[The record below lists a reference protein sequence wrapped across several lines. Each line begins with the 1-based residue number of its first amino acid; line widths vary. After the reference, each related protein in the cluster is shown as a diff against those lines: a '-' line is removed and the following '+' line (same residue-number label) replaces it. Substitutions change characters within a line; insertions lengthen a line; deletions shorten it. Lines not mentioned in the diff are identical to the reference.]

1 MTRRNFLANTAALT
15 ATAGQSSGKQ
25 QPNIIFL
32 LTDDLGWGDLGCYGN
47 RRIQTP
53 VLDKLARE
61 GTRFTQF
68 YAAAAVCSPSRAS
81 FLTGRFTPRHGVVR
95 HFRDKQSNLQR
106 GMPRWLDPQQP
117 MLPRLLQNAGYATAH
132 FGKWHLCSSDDPESP
147 LPSQYGFQG
156 HRVVVDD
163 GDGLQRMPAGTPG
176 WNIWE
181 GSRPGPRWPEWKARS
196 NELIIDETIRFV
208 EKSKGQPFYINSWFF
223 DPHAKLTPT
232 PQQMEAYKKHG
243 SPFRIYY
250 GSVSD
255 IDRQIGRLVQRLDEL
270 GLAQN
275 TILLFSSD
283 NGPEDILIDN
293 TEEHGVGDPGPF
305 RGRKRSGY
313 EGGIRV
319 PLLVRW
325 PQRMAAGRIDES
337 TVFGAVDFL
346 PTLASVAGAGAPSS
360 QEVDG
365 ESMEA
370 ALQGS
375 PVQRRRPLFWDLRE
389 DTVGNPINRSPKLI
403 IRDGNWKLLLNP
415 ESGQAEL
422 YNIAANSLEVDNVA
436 AEHPDVVRRLSAR
449 LRAWKQNPAAGV

>member
-1 MTRRNFLANTAALT
+1 MASAMAAQT
-15 ATAGQSSGKQ
+15 DRP
-25 QPNIIFL
+25 PNIIFL

-53 VLDKLARE
+53 VLDRMARE

-68 YAAAAVCSPSRAS
+68 YVAAAVCSPSRAS

-95 HFRDKQSNLQR
+95 HFRNKQSNLQR
-106 GMPRWLDPQQP
+106 GMPLWLDPNQP
-117 MLPRLLQNAGYATAH
+117 LLPRLLRDAGYATAH

-147 LPSQYGFQG
+147 LPSQYGFQD

-163 GDGLQRMPAGTPG
+163 GDGLQRLPRGAKG
-176 WNIWE
+176 WNVWE
-181 GSRPGPRWPEWKARS
+181 GARPGPRWAEWKARS

-208 EKSKGQPFYINSWFF
+208 EQNKDRPFFIDSWFF
-223 DPHAKLTPT
+223 DPHAKLETT
-232 PQQMEAYKKHG
+232 AQQMDPYKTHG

-250 GSVSD
+250 GSVTD
-255 IDRQIGRLVQRLDEL
+255 IDRQIGRLVQRLDDL
-270 GLAQN
+270 GLARN

-293 TEEHGVGDPGPF
+293 AEEHGVGDPGPF

-325 PQRMAAGRIDES
+325 PKAVPAGRVDET
-337 TVFGAVDFL
+337 TVFGAVDVL
-346 PTLASVAGAGAPSS
+346 PTLASLAGARVPP
-360 QEVDG
+360 QTDIDG
-365 ESMEA
+365 QNMER
-370 ALQGS
+370 ALKGT
-375 PVQRRRPLFWDLRE
+375 PVERARPLFWDLRE

-403 IRDGNWKLLLNP
+403 IRDGPWKLLLNP
-415 ESGQAEL
+415 DTGHLEL
-422 YNIAANSLEVDNVA
+422 YNIPKNSLEVDNVA
-436 AEHPDVVRRLSAR
+436 AENPEVVRRLSAR
-449 LRAWKQNPAAGV
+449 LRAWKQNPTRIPE

>member
-1 MTRRNFLANTAALT
+1 MTRRSFFTG
-15 ATAGQSSGKQ
+15 ATALAAQERG
-25 QPNIIFL
+25 PNIIFL

-53 VLDKLARE
+53 SLDRIARE

-95 HFRDKQSNLQR
+95 HFRGKQSNLQR
-106 GMPRWLDPQQP
+106 GMPLWLDPNQP
-117 MLPRLLQNAGYATAH
+117 LLPRLLREAGYATAH

-147 LPSQYGFQG
+147 LPSQYGFLD

-163 GDGLQRMPAGTPG
+163 GDGLQRMPPGTKG
-176 WNIWE
+176 WSVWD
-181 GSRPGPRWPEWKARS
+181 GARPGPRWAEWKARS

-208 EKSKGQPFYINSWFF
+208 EQNKDRPFFIDSWFF
-223 DPHAKLTPT
+223 DPHAKLETT
-232 PQQMEAYKKHG
+232 PQQMEPYKKHG

-250 GSVSD
+250 GSVTD
-255 IDRQIGRLVQRLDEL
+255 IDRQIGRLLKRLDEL
-270 GLAQN
+270 GLAEN

-325 PQRMAAGRIDES
+325 PKAVPAGRVDES
-337 TVFGAVDFL
+337 TIFGAVDFL
-346 PTLASVAGAGAPSS
+346 PTLPSLAGARVPSS
-360 QEVDG
+360 AEIDG
-365 ESMEA
+365 ESLA
-370 ALQGS
+370 QALQGA
-375 PVQRRRPLFWDLRE
+375 PVERRRPLFWDLRE

-403 IRDGNWKLLLNP
+403 TRDGRWKLLLNP
-415 ESGQAEL
+415 ESGHVEL
-422 YNIAANSLEVDNVA
+422 YDIVKNSLEVDNLA
-436 AEHPDVVRRLSAR
+436 AENPEVVRRLSAR
-449 LRAWKQNPAAGV
+449 LKAWKQNPAAP